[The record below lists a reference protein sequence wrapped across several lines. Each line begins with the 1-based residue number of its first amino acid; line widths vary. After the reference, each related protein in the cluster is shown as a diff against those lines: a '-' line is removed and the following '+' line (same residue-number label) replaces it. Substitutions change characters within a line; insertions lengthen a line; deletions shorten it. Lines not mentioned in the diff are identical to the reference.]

1 MAEKFLTQ
9 EQLSAFCSSLAMLLR
24 SGASL
29 SEASSLFEEDGM
41 DTALR
46 QASTEISLSV
56 AAGEPFSAAAEKTG
70 VFPEYALSVFSTAEL
85 SGRLDEALDRL
96 ADHYDRQSAL
106 YDRLRSTLTYPA
118 VLMLMMCGVLA
129 VLVFAVLPMFERVYD
144 NLTGSLLSSSYAYVL
159 AATLIGR
166 ISLVFAGLLDIVLLV
181 LAFGM
186 RSDKGREKLR
196 NTIGNEPL
204 HATKP
209 RGLLA
214 VSEVMDTL
222 SALLASG
229 TDEDS
234 ALALCIEQTRHK
246 KLHKALEKCR
256 EETQMGVG
264 IATAFAHQKIL
275 PAMYGKMLLGGAQ
288 SGELVQVTENLARRT
303 AQEAENGLCS
313 VIDRTEPIL
322 IGFLTASVGLT
333 LFKRHAALAR
343 HFERNL
349 REELWVF

>member
-9 EQLSAFCSSLAMLLR
+9 EQLSVFCSSLAMLLR

-29 SEASSLFEEDGM
+29 SEASSLFEEDGT

-46 QASTEISLSV
+46 QASTE
-56 AAGEPFSAAAEKTG
+56 TG

-166 ISLVFAGLLDIVLLV
+166 ISLVFAGLLGIVLLV
-181 LAFGM
+181 MAFGM

-196 NTIGNEPL
+196 NTMETSRFTRK
-204 HATKP
+204 AAW
-209 RGLLA
+209 LLA

-234 ALALCIEQTRHK
+234 ALALCI
-246 KLHKALEKCR
+246 C
-256 EETQMGVG
+256 
-264 IATAFAHQKIL
+264 
-275 PAMYGKMLLGGAQ
+275 LLYT
-288 SGELVQVTENLARRT
+288 SPSPR
-303 AQEAENGLCS
+303 
-313 VIDRTEPIL
+313 D
-322 IGFLTASVGLT
+322 
-333 LFKRHAALAR
+333 
-343 HFERNL
+343 
-349 REELWVF
+349 

>member
-9 EQLSAFCSSLAMLLR
+9 EQLSVFCSSLAMLLR

-56 AAGEPFSAAAEKTG
+56 AAGETFSAAAEKTG

-166 ISLVFAGLLDIVLLV
+166 ISLVFAGLLGIVLLV

-196 NTIGNEPL
+196 NAMSRFTRK
-204 HATKP
+204 AAW
-209 RGLLA
+209 LLA

-246 KLHKALEKCR
+246 KLHEALEKCR

-333 LFKRHAALAR
+333 LLSVMLPLLGILSAI
-343 HFERNL
+343 
-349 REELWVF
+349 

>member
-1 MAEKFLTQ
+1 M
-9 EQLSAFCSSLAMLLR
+9 
-24 SGASL
+24 
-29 SEASSLFEEDGM
+29 
-41 DTALR
+41 
-46 QASTEISLSV
+46 
-56 AAGEPFSAAAEKTG
+56 
-70 VFPEYALSVFSTAEL
+70 
-85 SGRLDEALDRL
+85 
-96 ADHYDRQSAL
+96 
-106 YDRLRSTLTYPA
+106 RSTLTYPA

-166 ISLVFAGLLDIVLLV
+166 ISLVFAGLLGIVLLV
-181 LAFGM
+181 LTFGI

-196 NTIGNEPL
+196 NTMGTSRFTRR
-204 HATKP
+204 AAW
-209 RGLLA
+209 LLA

-246 KLHKALEKCR
+246 KLHEALEKCR

-333 LFKRHAALAR
+333 LLSVMLPLLGILSAI
-343 HFERNL
+343 
-349 REELWVF
+349 

>member
-1 MAEKFLTQ
+1 MLILFGAMELFL
-9 EQLSAFCSSLAMLLR
+9 LIFLAR
-24 SGASL
+24 TA
-29 SEASSLFEEDGM
+29 ARREDGELQGGWQEKIPF
-41 DTALR
+41 DLYLLVDGTIIAL
-46 QASTEISLSV
+46 LCV
-56 AAGEPFSAAAEKTG
+56 AVEEVYSYVSFYTP
-70 VFPEYALSVFSTAEL
+70 P
-85 SGRLDEALDRL
+85 
-96 ADHYDRQSAL
+96 YD
-106 YDRLRSTLTYPA
+106 
-118 VLMLMMCGVLA
+118 VLLLGMSFALA

-166 ISLVFAGLLDIVLLV
+166 ISLVFAGLLGIVLLV
-181 LAFGM
+181 LAFGI

-196 NTIGNEPL
+196 NTMETS
-204 HATKP
+204 HFTRKAAW
-209 RGLLA
+209 LLA

-246 KLHKALEKCR
+246 KLHEALEKCR

-264 IATAFAHQKIL
+264 VATAFAHQKIL

-333 LFKRHAALAR
+333 LLSVMLPLLGILSAI
-343 HFERNL
+343 
-349 REELWVF
+349 

>member
-9 EQLSAFCSSLAMLLR
+9 EQLSVFCSSFAMLLR

-29 SEASSLFEEDGM
+29 SEVSSLFEEDGM

-56 AAGEPFSAAAEKTG
+56 AAGETFSAAAEKAG

-166 ISLVFAGLLDIVLLV
+166 ISLVFAGLLGIV

-196 NTIGNEPL
+196 NTMETSRFTRR
-204 HATKP
+204 AAW
-209 RGLLA
+209 LLA

-246 KLHKALEKCR
+246 KLHEALENAVKKHRWASALRRRLRTKRYCPPCTAKCC
-256 EETQMGVG
+256 
-264 IATAFAHQKIL
+264 
-275 PAMYGKMLLGGAQ
+275 
-288 SGELVQVTENLARRT
+288 LAVRR
-303 AQEAENGLCS
+303 A
-313 VIDRTEPIL
+313 
-322 IGFLTASVGLT
+322 ASSC
-333 LFKRHAALAR
+333 R
-343 HFERNL
+343 
-349 REELWVF
+349 

>member
-166 ISLVFAGLLDIVLLV
+166 ISLVFAGLLGIVLLV

-196 NTIGNEPL
+196 NTMETSRFTRK
-204 HATKP
+204 A
-209 RGLLA
+209 
-214 VSEVMDTL
+214 
-222 SALLASG
+222 ALLASG

-333 LFKRHAALAR
+333 LLSVMLPLLGILSAI
-343 HFERNL
+343 
-349 REELWVF
+349 

>member
-9 EQLSAFCSSLAMLLR
+9 EQLSVFCSSLAMLLR

-29 SEASSLFEEDGM
+29 SEVSSLFEEDDM

-46 QASTEISLSV
+46 QTSTEISRSV
-56 AAGEPFSAAAEKTG
+56 AAGETFSAAAEKTG

-118 VLMLMMCGVLA
+118 VLLRMMCGVLA
-129 VLVFAVLPMFERVYD
+129 VLVFVVLPMFERVYD

-166 ISLVFAGLLDIVLLV
+166 ISLVFAGLLGIVL
-181 LAFGM
+181 ACGM

-196 NTIGNEPL
+196 NTMETSRFTRK
-204 HATKP
+204 AAW
-209 RGLLA
+209 LLA

-246 KLHKALEKCR
+246 KLHEALEKCR

-333 LFKRHAALAR
+333 LLSVMLPLLGILSAI
-343 HFERNL
+343 
-349 REELWVF
+349 

>member
-56 AAGEPFSAAAEKTG
+56 AAGETFSAAAEKTG

-166 ISLVFAGLLDIVLLV
+166 ISLVFAGLLGIVLLVLLV
-181 LAFGM
+181 LAFGI

-196 NTIGNEPL
+196 NAMETSRFTRR
-204 HATKP
+204 AAW
-209 RGLLA
+209 LLA

-234 ALALCIEQTRHK
+234 ALALCIEQARHK
-246 KLHKALEKCR
+246 KLHEALEKCR

-333 LFKRHAALAR
+333 LLSVMLPLLGILSAI
-343 HFERNL
+343 
-349 REELWVF
+349 

>member
-1 MAEKFLTQ
+1 
-9 EQLSAFCSSLAMLLR
+9 
-24 SGASL
+24 
-29 SEASSLFEEDGM
+29 
-41 DTALR
+41 
-46 QASTEISLSV
+46 
-56 AAGEPFSAAAEKTG
+56 
-70 VFPEYALSVFSTAEL
+70 
-85 SGRLDEALDRL
+85 
-96 ADHYDRQSAL
+96 
-106 YDRLRSTLTYPA
+106 
-118 VLMLMMCGVLA
+118 MLMMCGVLA

-166 ISLVFAGLLDIVLLV
+166 ISLVFAGLLGIVLLV

-196 NTIGNEPL
+196 NTMETSRFTRK
-204 HATKP
+204 AAW
-209 RGLLA
+209 LLA

-264 IATAFAHQKIL
+264 IATAFAAPKDI
-275 PAMYGKMLLGGAQ
+275 
-288 SGELVQVTENLARRT
+288 
-303 AQEAENGLCS
+303 
-313 VIDRTEPIL
+313 
-322 IGFLTASVGLT
+322 
-333 LFKRHAALAR
+333 AR
-343 HFERNL
+343 HVRQNAAWRCAERPSSC
-349 REELWVF
+349 R

>member
-1 MAEKFLTQ
+1 
-9 EQLSAFCSSLAMLLR
+9 MLLR

-46 QASTEISLSV
+46 QTSTGGSAFRLRR
-56 AAGEPFSAAAEKTG
+56 ARRFSAAAEKTG
-70 VFPEYALSVFSTAEL
+70 VFRNTPLSVFSTADL

-96 ADHYDRQSAL
+96 ATTMTAKARYTTVCAAPYIPGRFDADDVRRAGGA
-106 YDRLRSTLTYPA
+106 R
-118 VLMLMMCGVLA
+118 
-129 VLVFAVLPMFERVYD
+129 FAVLPMFERVYD

-166 ISLVFAGLLDIVLLV
+166 ISLVLRGFLGIVLLA

-196 NTIGNEPL
+196 NTMETSRFTRRAAWLFGGIRGDG
-204 HATKP
+204 HA
-209 RGLLA
+209 LA
-214 VSEVMDTL
+214 L
-222 SALLASG
+222 FASG

-246 KLHKALEKCR
+246 KLHEALENAVKK
-256 EETQMGVG
+256 QMGVG

-275 PAMYGKMLLGGAQ
+275 ARHVRQMLLGGAQ

-313 VIDRTEPIL
+313 VIDRTEPIFDPDFSPRL
-322 IGFLTASVGLT
+322 SV
-333 LFKRHAALAR
+333 
-343 HFERNL
+343 
-349 REELWVF
+349 

>member
-9 EQLSAFCSSLAMLLR
+9 EQLSVFCSSLAMLLR

-29 SEASSLFEEDGM
+29 SEASSLFEEDGT

-56 AAGEPFSAAAEKTG
+56 AAGETFSAAAEKTG
-70 VFPEYALSVFSTAEL
+70 VFPKYALSVFSTAEL

-166 ISLVFAGLLDIVLLV
+166 ISLVFAGLLGIVLLV
-181 LAFGM
+181 LAFGI

-196 NTIGNEPL
+196 NTMETSRFTRK
-204 HATKP
+204 AAW
-209 RGLLA
+209 LLA

-246 KLHKALEKCR
+246 KLHEALEKCR

-333 LFKRHAALAR
+333 LLSVMLPLLGILSAI
-343 HFERNL
+343 
-349 REELWVF
+349 

>member
-9 EQLSAFCSSLAMLLR
+9 EQLSVFCSSLAMLLR

-29 SEASSLFEEDGM
+29 SEVSSLFEEDGT

-56 AAGEPFSAAAEKTG
+56 AAGETFSTAAEKTG

-118 VLMLMMCGVLA
+118 VLML
-129 VLVFAVLPMFERVYD
+129 VFAVLPMFERVYD

-166 ISLVFAGLLDIVLLV
+166 ISLVFAGLLGIVLLV
-181 LAFGM
+181 LAFGI

-196 NTIGNEPL
+196 NTMETSRFTRK
-204 HATKP
+204 AAW
-209 RGLLA
+209 LLA

-246 KLHKALEKCR
+246 KLHEALEKCR

-275 PAMYGKMLLGGAQ
+275 PAMYGKMLLGGAR

-333 LFKRHAALAR
+333 LLSVMLPLLGILSAI
-343 HFERNL
+343 
-349 REELWVF
+349 

>member
-106 YDRLRSTLTYPA
+106 YDTLTYPA

-166 ISLVFAGLLDIVLLV
+166 ISLVFAGLLGIVLLV

-196 NTIGNEPL
+196 NTMETSRFTRK
-204 HATKP
+204 AAW
-209 RGLLA
+209 LLA

-333 LFKRHAALAR
+333 LLSVMLPLLGILSAI
-343 HFERNL
+343 
-349 REELWVF
+349 

>member
-1 MAEKFLTQ
+1 MSTFL
-9 EQLSAFCSSLAMLLR
+9 
-24 SGASL
+24 
-29 SEASSLFEEDGM
+29 DYY
-41 DTALR
+41 
-46 QASTEISLSV
+46 I
-56 AAGEPFSAAAEKTG
+56 
-70 VFPEYALSVFSTAEL
+70 
-85 SGRLDEALDRL
+85 
-96 ADHYDRQSAL
+96 
-106 YDRLRSTLTYPA
+106 
-118 VLMLMMCGVLA
+118 
-129 VLVFAVLPMFERVYD
+129 
-144 NLTGSLLSSSYAYVL
+144 
-159 AATLIGR
+159 
-166 ISLVFAGLLDIVLLV
+166 
-181 LAFGM
+181 LAFAI

-196 NTIGNEPL
+196 NAMETSRFTRK
-204 HATKP
+204 AAW
-209 RGLLA
+209 LLA

-246 KLHKALEKCR
+246 KLHEALEKCR

-275 PAMYGKMLLGGAQ
+275 PAMYGKMLLGGAR

-333 LFKRHAALAR
+333 LLSVMLPLLGILSAI
-343 HFERNL
+343 
-349 REELWVF
+349 

>member
-9 EQLSAFCSSLAMLLR
+9 EQLSVFCSSLAMLLR

-29 SEASSLFEEDGM
+29 SEVSSLFEEDDM

-46 QASTEISLSV
+46 QTSTEISRSV
-56 AAGEPFSAAAEKTG
+56 AAGETFSAAAEKTG

-118 VLMLMMCGVLA
+118 VLMLMICGVLA
-129 VLVFAVLPMFERVYD
+129 VLVFVVLPMFERVYD

-166 ISLVFAGLLDIVLLV
+166 ISLVFAGLLGIV

-196 NTIGNEPL
+196 NTMETSRFTRKAAWLLAPCL
-204 HATKP
+204 RAVRMKTVRLRCASSRRATKSCTKRLKNAVKKHRWASALRRRLHTKRYCP
-209 RGLLA
+209 PCTAKCCLA
-214 VSEVMDTL
+214 VRR
-222 SALLASG
+222 AAS
-229 TDEDS
+229 S
-234 ALALCIEQTRHK
+234 
-246 KLHKALEKCR
+246 CR
-256 EETQMGVG
+256 
-264 IATAFAHQKIL
+264 
-275 PAMYGKMLLGGAQ
+275 
-288 SGELVQVTENLARRT
+288 
-303 AQEAENGLCS
+303 
-313 VIDRTEPIL
+313 
-322 IGFLTASVGLT
+322 
-333 LFKRHAALAR
+333 
-343 HFERNL
+343 
-349 REELWVF
+349 